1 MPDLVDDRYQLLE
14 VIASGGM
21 GTVWRARDTR
31 LDRDVA
37 VKRPHPA
44 PPGDPNHERIVR
56 EGRAAAALSHPNLVT
71 VYDVGRDDEGAYI
84 VMELIDG
91 PSLATSGPEL
101 NRGSVVEIGGQIAE
115 GLGAVH
121 AKGLVHRD
129 VKPANIL
136 LADGVAKL
144 ADFGIAVDPAETSR
158 LTQPGTAFATPVYA
172 APEVLAGHT
181 PTPKSDVFSLAV
193 VLYDLLAGRPPF
205 PGPDRTSPP
214 PPLDDADL
222 DRVLGEALAHDPQQ
236 RPDAIALAAGLRGST
251 PTRAIPA
258 GGGSTIPI
266 PIPVAPTGP
275 IAPDARPTP
284 RWTGVVGVA
293 AVIGTLVIGLSLLAG
308 DTPAPAA
315 GSTPTAITMAGPA
328 TTATT
333 VPATIATTAS
343 TSPPTTVDD
352 RRDAVDRAR
361 SDLEAALAGAH
372 PKDLNPNDE
381 RDILRRVD
389 EAIELTEE
397 GDAEEAAKKLREVA
411 KKIDRGL
418 EDDSR
423 DAALGAL
430 VRLADALG
438 LSLDG
443 GDDDDDD

>member
-56 EGRAAAALSHPNLVT
+56 EGRTAAALSHPNLVT
-71 VYDVGRDDEGAYI
+71 VYDVGRDDQGAYI

-91 PSLATSGPEL
+91 SSLATSGPEL
-101 NRGSVVEIGGQIAE
+101 DRGSVIDIGGQIADA
-115 GLGAVH
+115 LGAVH
-121 AKGLVHRD
+121 ATGMVHRD

-136 LADGVAKL
+136 LADDGAKL
-144 ADFGIAVDPAETSR
+144 ADFGIAIDPAETSR
-158 LTQPGTAFATPVYA
+158 ITQPGTAFATPIYA
-172 APEVLAGHT
+172 APEVLAGQA

-205 PGPDRTSPP
+205 QGTDRSSPP
-214 PPLDDADL
+214 PPLDDTAL
-222 DRVLGEALAHDPQQ
+222 DRVLGDALAQDPEQ
-236 RPDAIALAAGLRGST
+236 RPDAVALAAGLRGST

-266 PIPVAPTGP
+266 PIPVTTTEPAM
-275 IAPDARPTP
+275 ADARTTP
-284 RWTGVVGVA
+284 RWTGLVGIA
-293 AVIGTLVIGLSLLAG
+293 AVIGTLVVGLSLLAG

-328 TTATT
+328 TTAGTVPTT
-333 VPATIATTAS
+333 VATTVV

-352 RRDAVDRAR
+352 RQDAIDQAR

-372 PKDLNPNDE
+372 PRDLKPNDQ
-381 RDILRRVD
+381 RDILHLAD

-397 GDAEEAAKKLREVA
+397 GKAEDAAKKLREAA
-411 KKIDRGL
+411 KKIDKNL

-443 GDDDDDD
+443 GDDDD